1 MEKYKKI
8 CLVFSILLINL
19 TIFYFYFNRT
29 PDRSKSEYTSD
40 IILSPCDGT
49 VTYSSGRNI
58 SVFLSPL
65 DVHAQYCPIDSY
77 IKNIEVI
84 HGTKYMATKPESIH
98 NEGVKVTFTSQY
110 GDIEVTQR
118 VGFFVRRIINN
129 IKIGDIVKRG
139 YNYGYITFG
148 SRVDILLPE
157 NMKSSLI
164 VNQKVYGG
172 ITKIV

>member
-1 MEKYKKI
+1 MKYKKTYI
-8 CLVFSILLINL
+8 IFLILLINI

-29 PDRSKSEYTSD
+29 PDRSNSNYTSN

-77 IKNIEVI
+77 IKDIEFI
-84 HGTKYMATKPESIH
+84 HGKKYMATKPESIH
-98 NEGVKVTFTSQY
+98 NEGVNVTFTSQY

-118 VGFFVRRIINN
+118 VGFFVRRIVNN
-129 IKIGDIVKRG
+129 IKIGDLVKRG

-157 NMKSSLI
+157 NMKSILY
-164 VNQKVYGG
+164 VDQKVYGG
-172 ITKIV
+172 ITKLV